1 MPFHP
6 NEKLAIFI
14 DGSNLFSTVKAL
26 NIIIDYGNLRRYF
39 ADRSRLLRV
48 NYYTAIVDD
57 AENSPLKPL
66 VNWLD
71 YNGYT
76 MITKP
81 AKEFIDGNGVR
92 RIKGNM
98 DIELAVD
105 MIDMAKYVDHMVLFS
120 GDGDFRSLVEAL
132 QRKGVKVSVISSTKT
147 RPSMIADELRRQADS
162 FIEISDL
169 TEYFT
174 SNGASVE
181 IKGS

>member
-1 MPFHP
+1 MLFHP
-6 NEKLAIFI
+6 DEKLAIFI

-26 NIIIDYGNLRRYF
+26 NIDIDYSKLRRYF

-48 NYYTAIVDD
+48 NYYTALVDD
-57 AENSPLKPL
+57 AENSPLRPL
-66 VNWLD
+66 VDWLD

-81 AKEFIDGNGVR
+81 AKEFIDEHGER
-92 RIKGNM
+92 KIKGNM
-98 DIELAVD
+98 DVELAVD

-132 QRKGVKVSVISSTKT
+132 QRKGVRVSVISSTKT

-162 FIEISDL
+162 FVEILDL
-169 TEYFT
+169 TKYFT
-174 SNGASVE
+174 SNGAHSE
-181 IKGS
+181 IRSS